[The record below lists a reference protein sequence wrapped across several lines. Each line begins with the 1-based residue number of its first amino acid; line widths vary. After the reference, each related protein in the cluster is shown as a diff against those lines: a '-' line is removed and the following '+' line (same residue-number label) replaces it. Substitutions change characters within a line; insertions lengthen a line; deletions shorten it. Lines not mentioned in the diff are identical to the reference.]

1 MTQGSHT
8 VFSVALFGFSE
19 AEQRLVTRVFDF
31 SRTRNPAFSLSVPA
45 SDESADILMVDAD
58 DSNAVAA
65 WRAFATVEPGRSKI
79 PTLMVSRQGVA
90 DAPHFSAR
98 KPLIA
103 TRLLVA
109 LEAVAPDGLGFSA
122 VLAIDPRDSLSP
134 LGEAQD
140 APPEGTSAGVSSGCT
155 ALVVDDS
162 LPVRVQMDL
171 ALRPFASHVD
181 FAETGERAFDLIN
194 QNAYDIVFL
203 DVILPGADGY
213 EICKAIKADPNRRR
227 TPVIMLTSNS
237 SPADRIK
244 GRLAGCDTYL
254 IKPVRHEVFMGV
266 VERYFNLPA
275 RSVHQPAGDT
285 LEH

>member
-1 MTQGSHT
+1 MTQGRHT

-19 AEQRLVTRVFDF
+19 AEQRLLTRV
-31 SRTRNPAFSLSVPA
+31 SNLSKTRNPAFSLAEPA
-45 SDESADILMVDAD
+45 SDEPPDILLVDAD
-58 DSNAVAA
+58 DTDAVAA
-65 WRAFATVEPGRSKI
+65 WQAFGETSSGHGRA
-79 PTLMVSRQGVA
+79 PTLMASREGTA
-90 DAPHFSAR
+90 NPPCFPAR

-109 LEAVAPDGLGFSA
+109 LEAVATEALGFSA
-122 VLAIDPRDSLSP
+122 VLAIDPQDSLSP
-134 LGEAQD
+134 LGEVQNTR
-140 APPEGTSAGVSSGCT
+140 PEGSPAGDSSACT

-181 FAETGERAFDLIN
+181 FAETGERAFDLIK

-213 EICKAIKADPNRRR
+213 EICKAIKSDPNRKR

-275 RSVHQPAGDT
+275 GSVPQPAGST
-285 LEH
+285 LDP

>member
-1 MTQGSHT
+1 MTQGRRT
-8 VFSVALFGFSE
+8 VFSVALLGFSV
-19 AEQRLVTRVFDF
+19 AERGQLARVF
-31 SRTRNPAFSLSVPA
+31 SLSKTRDPAFSLSEP
-45 SDESADILMVDAD
+45 DYEEPPDILMVDGD
-58 DSNAVAA
+58 DPAA
-65 WRAFATVEPGRSKI
+65 AAARTEFEKATRDRTSTPV
-79 PTLMVSRQGVA
+79 LVVSREEIHE
-90 DAPHFSAR
+90 PNCFSAR
-98 KPLIA
+98 KPLLA

-109 LEAVAPDGLGFSA
+109 LESVATEALNFSA
-122 VLAIDPRDSLSP
+122 VLAIDPRDSL
-134 LGEAQD
+134 
-140 APPEGTSAGVSSGCT
+140 PPVGQASGTSPVPLSSNKRSACT

-181 FAETGERAFDLIN
+181 FAETGEKAFELIR
-194 QNAYDIVFL
+194 QNVYDIVFL

-213 EICKAIKADPNRRR
+213 EICKVIKSDPSRKS

-275 RSVHQPAGDT
+275 GSLPKLASGT
-285 LEH
+285 

>member
-1 MTQGSHT
+1 MTQGRHT
-8 VFSVALFGFSE
+8 VFSVALFGFSD
-19 AEQRLVTRVFDF
+19 AERRLLARVFNL
-31 SRTRNPAFSLSVPA
+31 SKTRNPAFLVVEP
-45 SDESADILMVDAD
+45 DYHEPPDILMVDGD
-58 DSNAVAA
+58 NTETVAE
-65 WRAFATVEPGRSKI
+65 WRTFEEATHDITRA
-79 PTLMVSRQGVA
+79 PTLMVARRESGE
-90 DAPHFSAR
+90 PSCFFAR

-109 LEAVAPDGLGFSA
+109 LESVATEALGFSA
-122 VLAIDPRDSLSP
+122 VLAIDPRDSLP
-134 LGEAQD
+134 A
-140 APPEGTSAGVSSGCT
+140 AGAVSGSRPDHLPASDHSGCT

-181 FAETGERAFDLIN
+181 FAETGEKAFELIQ
-194 QNAYDIVFL
+194 QNVYDIVFL

-213 EICKAIKADPNRRR
+213 EICKFIKSDPSRKG

-254 IKPVRHEVFMGV
+254 IKPVRHEVFLGV

-275 RSVHQPAGDT
+275 GSVPKLASGT
-285 LEH
+285 

>member
-1 MTQGSHT
+1 MTQGRHT

-19 AEQRLVTRVFDF
+19 AEQRLLTRVFNL
-31 SRTRNPAFSLSVPA
+31 SATRNPAFSLAEPA
-45 SDESADILMVDAD
+45 SDEPPDILLVDAD
-58 DSNAVAA
+58 DTDAVAA
-65 WRAFATVEPGRSKI
+65 WQAFGEVSSGRRA
-79 PTLMVSRQGVA
+79 PTLMASRQGTA
-90 DAPHFSAR
+90 NPPCFSAR

-109 LEAVAPDGLGFSA
+109 LEAVATEALGFSA

-134 LGEAQD
+134 LGEAQIPRPD
-140 APPEGTSAGVSSGCT
+140 ATTAGDSSACT

-181 FAETGERAFDLIN
+181 FAETGERAFDLIKRK
-194 QNAYDIVFL
+194 AYDIVFL

-213 EICKAIKADPNRRR
+213 EICKAIKSDPNRKR

-275 RSVHQPAGDT
+275 GSVPQPAGST
-285 LEH
+285 LDP